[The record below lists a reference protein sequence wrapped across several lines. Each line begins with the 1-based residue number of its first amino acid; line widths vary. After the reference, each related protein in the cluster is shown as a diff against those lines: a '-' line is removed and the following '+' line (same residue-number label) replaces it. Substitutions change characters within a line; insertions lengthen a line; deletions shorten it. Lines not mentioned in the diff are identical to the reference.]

1 MSAAILL
8 VKWGLFPVSLS
19 CTTRGILKTDL
30 FLMKLVCS
38 AGGGVH
44 SEQRLK
50 ALELLTFCVS
60 SLIFILFLSS
70 CSGKDRQAVTVVV
83 VSKLCSP
90 ILLILG
96 EFCSEIDDHKIY
108 TFSTF
113 VYNVLASSQFIF
125 IVQ

>member
-1 MSAAILL
+1 M
-8 VKWGLFPVSLS
+8 
-19 CTTRGILKTDL
+19 
-30 FLMKLVCS
+30 
-38 AGGGVH
+38 H

-60 SLIFILFLSS
+60 SLIF
-70 CSGKDRQAVTVVV
+70 TVVV

-108 TFSTF
+108 RFSTF

-125 IVQ
+125 IVL